1 MLLKIDKLR
10 DITKRTKPC
19 TTALDPEIYIRNYEI
34 CCFHRNWHSRGV
46 ACYTGSYI
54 SFKLNSLWQM
64 ILKISHSLFWWH
76 TQNQLQLELYSDP
89 QISLDFLV

>member
-10 DITKRTKPC
+10 DTTKRTKPC

-46 ACYTGSYI
+46 ACDTGSYI
-54 SFKLNSLWQM
+54 SFKLNSSLTNDIENITFV
-64 ILKISHSLFWWH
+64 ILMTH
-76 TQNQLQLELYSDP
+76 TKSITTGIIFRPPN
-89 QISLDFLV
+89 

>member
-46 ACYTGSYI
+46 ACDTGSYI
-54 SFKLNSLWQM
+54 SFKLNSSLTNDIENITFI
-64 ILKISHSLFWWH
+64 ILMTH
-76 TQNQLQLELYSDP
+76 TKSITTGIIFRPPN
-89 QISLDFLV
+89 

>member
-1 MLLKIDKLR
+1 MDKLR

-19 TTALDPEIYIRNYEI
+19 TAVLDPEIYIRNYEN

-54 SFKLNSLWQM
+54 SFKLNSCLKNDIENITFI
-64 ILKISHSLFWWH
+64 ILMTHTKSITTGIISRPP
-76 TQNQLQLELYSDP
+76 N
-89 QISLDFLV
+89 

>member
-19 TTALDPEIYIRNYEI
+19 TTALDPEIYIRNDEI

-54 SFKLNSLWQM
+54 SFKLNSSLTNDIENITFI
-64 ILKISHSLFWWH
+64 ILMTHTKSNTTGIISRPP
-76 TQNQLQLELYSDP
+76 N
-89 QISLDFLV
+89 

>member
-46 ACYTGSYI
+46 ACDTGSYI
-54 SFKLNSLWQM
+54 SFKLNSSLTNDIENITFI
-64 ILKISHSLFWWH
+64 ILMTHTKSNTTGIISRPP
-76 TQNQLQLELYSDP
+76 N
-89 QISLDFLV
+89 